1 MPFGCLSLRLS
12 RPGLPPAA
20 APPSPRSVSEA
31 ATLESG
37 GSASSSAAVTAML
50 VVVTAAVEEA
60 AAEAAAEWYGVPSLC
75 GFRLRFARALP
86 VTGVGMLR
94 QEPVSA
100 APERRLSSAEK
111 SQPTDMRVPVAVN
124 VRPSQRSASALDPAA
139 LGSRTPPFPRA
150 AGERSG
156 FSSGS
161 IMDEVFLVFGDRPRL
176 APARALFA
184 QICFSPAYPSP
195 PGSRRLRLLGRAAA
209 LSLV

>member
-1 MPFGCLSLRLS
+1 MPPPPPCLAGATLPFGCLSLRLS

-60 AAEAAAEWYGVPSLC
+60 AAEAAAERYGVPSLC

-86 VTGVGMLR
+86 VTGVSMLR

-111 SQPTDMRVPVAVN
+111 SHRPILLGGAIVPVAVN
-124 VRPSQRSASALDPAA
+124 FHSFFLVEFFRE
-139 LGSRTPPFPRA
+139 TPQRA
-150 AGERSG
+150 AGE
-156 FSSGS
+156 
-161 IMDEVFLVFGDRPRL
+161 E
-176 APARALFA
+176 LFR
-184 QICFSPAYPSP
+184 F
-195 PGSRRLRLLGRAAA
+195 
-209 LSLV
+209 